1 METLSLRSSP
11 TPAAYGATPKTPEH
25 ELKPA
30 SSALAWSKLFFS
42 FVNPLV
48 SLANVRQLHRSDLWP
63 LDARNEVN
71 TAFQSFNKAY
81 VARHGSLVRTL
92 VHVYGW
98 DFFIC
103 GLGSLVMA
111 ACTIF
116 APVVL
121 QHVVQ
126 SLDAQTI
133 DWHDLSV
140 WLALLFASRIVN
152 ALIGAHVNCH
162 LKLTLMRMTASIKSL
177 VFAKAMRRSVH
188 QPQPSEA
195 DASCKVT
202 VEISNLYTSDMDTFL
217 YAGEQLNAVWIFPIQ
232 IAVAVY
238 LLYQVLGLAALAGV
252 GVIVISMVLNAVVAL
267 SFIREYE
274 AIAGIKDGR
283 IKAVKEAF
291 GSVLIVKL
299 NAWET
304 QCLQKIQALREKEMS
319 ALGRYTYMVQL
330 AMFLFFV
337 SPVAVSM
344 ASFAVYTMVLHQTL
358 TAAKVFTS
366 MMLFA
371 ATRGPLANLPEAVQ
385 TMLQARISLAR
396 VDAFIS
402 SHEADP
408 SSIVKDATK
417 FTDDTVAAFDCATL
431 SWNARETE
439 EDTGPL
445 DLDPS
450 DPGPSKRGSWRLE
463 NVSLQIR
470 KGDFVVIHGA
480 VGAGKSS
487 MCLALLGEL
496 PVQTGSVSVRN
507 GQRIAYY
514 SQQPWI
520 QNLTIRD
527 NILFGERFDAV
538 KYQRVLHACS
548 LEPDLEQFPAGDATE
563 IGQKGINLSGGQKAR
578 LSLARCCYVD
588 ADLVIL
594 DSPLAAVDAIV
605 QKHIIRHCLLGL
617 LRHKTVIMVSHNE
630 SLINSSAVTYKIH
643 IAGGRVT
650 TERAAES
657 ARSSYLDEYLTCDD
671 PTTNSDNHDH
681 ESLNSLSDHR
691 NTTQSLVESE
701 SRSLGKVSNHVML
714 QYFKALGGVPVAI
727 LMVIMLLATQCFQVS
742 CDLWLSYW
750 TGDSSNEHTG
760 THSFNMRVYLLL
772 ALSTAVLLLLRSLV
786 IAYAGLKA
794 SRTLFDS
801 MTRSLL
807 RAPLRFFDANPIGRI
822 LNRYSEDM
830 TEIDVEVPFTCGC
843 VLVST
848 VTTFFQL
855 GVTVYVIQSIGLV
868 LIPLALVYVH
878 VGRVYVAPSRDITR
892 LFKVAASPVLSHV
905 SQSQEGVVVLRA
917 FGTTF
922 VSRAIAENAHRID
935 ASNRAWYAETM
946 VNQWFAL
953 RIQLVGCGVV
963 LLVVSTIVALSSVL
977 STGLVGLAFMYAVNN
992 DEELIYLVRVWTRF
1006 ELSMVSPERVLE
1018 YVAIPPEGRDT
1029 LTGKAQLGISS
1040 WPEHGS
1046 IMFESVVFNYKPGDA
1061 PVLKSVSFSIH
1072 AHEKIGIV
1080 GRTGAGKSSL
1090 TMALFRI
1097 NELVSGRIV
1106 IDGTDIAHVSL
1117 KTLRS
1122 GLSIIPQDPVLFQG
1136 SLRSF
1141 MDPMDSYT
1149 DAELWHSLDH
1159 VGLKALVSGL
1169 PRKLDQQVLEN
1180 GANFSVGERQMLCLI
1195 RALLRK
1201 TRIVVLDEATASIDQ
1216 GTETRLQQMIA
1227 QQFAGT
1233 TVLTIAHRLATVL
1246 SSDRILVLHDGQVVE
1261 FDSPSALAA
1270 KGDDGVFYQLAQ
1282 ESGCLHLLTQ

>member
-11 TPAAYGATPKTPEH
+11 TQETYGTTLKLPEH
-25 ELKPA
+25 ELEPP
-30 SSALAWSKLFFS
+30 SSASARSKLFFS

-48 SLANVRQLHRSDLWP
+48 NLANVRQLHQSDLWP
-63 LDARNEVN
+63 LYTEIEADA
-71 TAFQSFNKAY
+71 AFQSFNEAY
-81 VARHGSLVRTL
+81 TARHGSLVRTL
-92 VHVYGW
+92 VDTYGW
-98 DFFIC
+98 DFFVC
-103 GLGSLVMA
+103 GLGSFVMA

-140 WLALLFASRIVN
+140 WLAVLFASRIVN
-152 ALIGAHVNCH
+152 TLIGAHVNCH

-177 VFAKAMRRSVH
+177 VFAKAMRHSVH
-188 QPQPSEA
+188 QHS
-195 DASCKVT
+195 SCDTDGDENESNKSA
-202 VEISNLYTSDMDTFL
+202 VEISNLYTSDMDTFM

-274 AIAGIKDGR
+274 SIAGIKDGR

-291 GSVLIVKL
+291 GSIMIVKL

-304 QCLQKIQALREKEMS
+304 QCLQKIQALRDKEMG

-385 TMLQARISLAR
+385 IVLQARISLAR
-396 VDAFIS
+396 VDSFIS
-402 SHEADP
+402 SHEVDR
-408 SSIVKDATK
+408 SKYATDMSK
-417 FTDDTVAAFDCATL
+417 NDTVAEFDCATF
-431 SWNARETE
+431 SWNPQESVEAKSLLQLTSASSEN
-439 EDTGPL
+439 GM
-445 DLDPS
+445 
-450 DPGPSKRGSWRLE
+450 WRLE
-463 NVSLQIR
+463 NVTLQIR
-470 KGDFVVIHGA
+470 KGDFAVMHGA
-480 VGAGKSS
+480 VGSGKSS

-496 PVQTGSVSVRN
+496 PAQAGSVSVRN
-507 GQRIAYY
+507 GLRIAYY

-520 QNLTIRD
+520 QKLTIRD
-527 NILFGERFDAV
+527 NILFGEPFDAA
-538 KYQRVLHACS
+538 KYERVVQVCG
-548 LEPDLEQFPAGDATE
+548 LEPDLKQFPAGDATE

-578 LSLARCCYVD
+578 LSLARACYVD

-605 QKHIIRHCLLGL
+605 QKHIIRNCLLGL
-617 LRHKTVIMVSHNE
+617 LRHKTVLLVTHNE
-630 SLINSSAVTYKIH
+630 SLIHSKAVTYKIH
-643 IAGGRVT
+643 IADGQVT
-650 TERAAES
+650 TSRTDNTRPVNNLEYALEPIDT
-657 ARSSYLDEYLTCDD
+657 LDASPRTSDD
-671 PTTNSDNHDH
+671 HKKAHT
-681 ESLNSLSDHR
+681 
-691 NTTQSLVESE
+691 LVEPE
-701 SRSLGKVSNHVML
+701 TRSLGKVSNSVML
-714 QYFKALGGVPVAI
+714 EYLKALGGIPLAI

-750 TGDSSNEHTG
+750 TSDSSNEHTIA
-760 THSFNMRVYLLL
+760 HSYLQIYLLL
-772 ALSTAVLLLLRSLV
+772 ALSTTVLLLLRSLV
-786 IAYAGLKA
+786 IAFAGLKA
-794 SRTLFDS
+794 SRNLFDA

-830 TEIDVEVPFTCGC
+830 TEIDVEVPFNCGC
-843 VLVST
+843 VLVSI
-848 VTTFFQL
+848 VTTLSQL
-855 GVTVYVIQSIGLV
+855 GVTVYVIRSMGLV
-868 LIPLALVYVH
+868 LIPLALVYVY

-917 FGTTF
+917 FGPTS

-953 RIQLVGCGVV
+953 RIQLIGCGVV
-963 LLVVSTIVALSSVL
+963 MLVVSTIVLLSTVL

-1018 YVAIPPEGRDT
+1018 YVAIPPEGRDK
-1029 LTGKAQLGISS
+1029 LTTTTKSGTSS

-1046 IMFESVVFNYKPGDA
+1046 IAFESVVFNYKPGDA
-1061 PVLKSVSFSIH
+1061 PVLNGVSFSIH

-1097 NELVSGRIV
+1097 NELVSGRII
-1106 IDGTDIAHVSL
+1106 IDGTDIAQVPL

-1122 GLSIIPQDPVLFQG
+1122 GLSLIPQDPVLFQG

-1141 MDPMDSYT
+1141 MDPVDSHT
-1149 DAELWHSLDH
+1149 DDELWHALDH

-1169 PRKLDQQVLEN
+1169 PGKLDQQVAEN
-1180 GANFSVGERQMLCLI
+1180 GSNFSVGERQMLCLT

-1201 TRIVVLDEATASIDQ
+1201 ARIVVLDEATASVDQ
-1216 GTETRLQQMIA
+1216 ATEWRLQHMIA

-1233 TVLTIAHRLATVL
+1233 TVLTIAHRLTTVL
-1246 SSDRILVLHDGQVVE
+1246 NSDRILVVRNGQVVE
-1261 FDSPSALAA
+1261 FDSPRALAA
-1270 KGDDGVFYQLAQ
+1270 KPNGGVFYQLAQ
-1282 ESGCLHLLTQ
+1282 ESGCLHLLT